1 MVQTTSAGGRQCPPS
16 HGVQPNCQQGAR
28 PPMSMS
34 PDSDRRVAKRHIFEC
49 PLEFRSGQGM
59 TRNLSSHGILFS
71 TLEPFGPRQR
81 FAFTLQP
88 YNALPV
94 HCLAEVLRAERQAD
108 HYDVA
113 ALLMVVTADMPVPGI
128 D

>member
-1 MVQTTSAGGRQCPPS
+1 M
-16 HGVQPNCQQGAR
+16 
-28 PPMSMS
+28 
-34 PDSDRRVAKRHIFEC
+34 KRHGFEC
-49 PLEFRSGQGM
+49 PLEFRGGQGM

-71 TLEPFGPRQR
+71 TLEPFAPRQR

-88 YNALPV
+88 YDSAPV

-113 ALLMVVTADMPVPGI
+113 ALLTVVTSDIPAPGRY
-128 D
+128 